1 MPYYNALV
9 LSHRIFRVAEGN
21 IYFYFIY
28 LLFMNMKSSGVW
40 LRPLV
45 GRGRGLIQ
53 GAQTIFLT
61 LVDLTPMWLSSN
73 DARGPNLQQEPYS
86 LETLMY
92 KNRPEPVLPGE

>member
-1 MPYYNALV
+1 
-9 LSHRIFRVAEGN
+9 
-21 IYFYFIY
+21 
-28 LLFMNMKSSGVW
+28 MNTSGSGVW

-53 GAQTIFLT
+53 GAKTIVLT

-92 KNRPEPVLPGE
+92 KNRPERVLPGE